1 MNHNY
6 KELAKEFGTPLYIY
20 DQKQIE
26 ENYHRLRSAL
36 DKHYEKFSIH
46 YAVKA
51 NPNPAV
57 IKVLIGLGSGV
68 DCSSPGELEHALRA
82 GVPASKILYTGNY
95 ESPEDLTKVLE
106 SGAKFNLDDLNSFK
120 RMISIKTPERVSFR
134 INPGMG
140 KGSHEAVVTGGT
152 DAKFGIPYEK
162 AIEAYQFAKEQGVTK
177 FGIHMMT
184 GSNNLEPFFFAEAVE
199 KLLTIGG
206 GIFKELGFTPDYIDI
221 GGGFGIPYHEEDVPL
236 DVELM
241 SELIC
246 DKFKEG
252 IVKHELGEPELLVE
266 PGRYLVG
273 NAGVLLSKVT
283 GLKDSYRQFIGIDAG
298 MNTLMRPSLYG
309 AIHRVEVPYRSSEN
323 TRLVSICGQVC
334 ENADILAHNILLPE
348 DIEEGDFIL
357 LRDAGA
363 YGFAMSS
370 VYNGRPRPAEV
381 LIENGKARLIR
392 RREKIDD
399 LFNFY
404 V

>member
-1 MNHNY
+1 M
-6 KELAKEFGTPLYIY
+6 
-20 DQKQIE
+20 
-26 ENYHRLRSAL
+26 
-36 DKHYEKFSIH
+36 
-46 YAVKA
+46 
-51 NPNPAV
+51 
-57 IKVLIGLGSGV
+57 
-68 DCSSPGELEHALRA
+68 DCSSPGELEHALRV
-82 GVPASKILYTGNY
+82 GVPGEKILYTGNY
-95 ESPEDLTKVLE
+95 ESQEDLTKVLE
-106 SGAKFNLDDLNSFK
+106 SGARFNLDDLNSFK
-120 RMISIKTPERVSFR
+120 RMIEISKPERVSFR

-162 AIEAYQFAKEQGVTK
+162 AIEAYQFAKKCGVQK

-206 GIFKELGFTPDYIDI
+206 GIFKAIGAMPDYVDI
-221 GGGFGIPYHEEDVPL
+221 GGGFGIPYHQEDVPL

-241 SELIC
+241 ARLIC
-246 DKFKEG
+246 EKFKEG
-252 IVKHELGEPELLVE
+252 IVKHELGRHELLVE

-273 NAGVLLSKVT
+273 NAGVLLAKVT

-298 MNTLMRPSLYG
+298 MNTLMRPSLYD
-309 AIHRVEVPYRSSEN
+309 AVHRVDVPYIDSEKK
-323 TRLVSICGQVC
+323 RLVSLCGQVC
-334 ENADILAHNILLPE
+334 ENADILAHNIYLPE
-348 DIEEGDFIL
+348 NLAEGDLVL
-357 LRDAGA
+357 LRDVGA

-381 LIENGKARLIR
+381 LIDQAEARLIR
-392 RREKIDD
+392 RREKIED

>member
-6 KELAKEFGTPLYIY
+6 KELAQEFGTPLYIY
-20 DQKQIE
+20 DRKTIE
-26 ENYHRLRSAL
+26 ENYHRLKSAF
-36 DKHYEKFSIH
+36 DQHYDKFSIH

-57 IKVLIGLGSGV
+57 IKILTELGSGV

-82 GVPASKILYTGNY
+82 GVPGEKILYTGNY

-106 SGAKFNLDDLNSFK
+106 SGARFNLDDLNSFK
-120 RMISIKTPERVSFR
+120 RMIQIKKPERVSFR

-162 AIEAYQFAKEQGVTK
+162 AIEAYQFAKENGVEK

-199 KLLTIGG
+199 KLLTIGE
-206 GIFKELGFTPDYIDI
+206 GIFKAIGTKPDYVDI
-221 GGGFGIPYHEEDVPL
+221 GGGFGIPYHQEDVPL

-241 SELIC
+241 AKLIC
-246 DKFKEG
+246 EKFKEG
-252 IVKHELGEPELLVE
+252 IVKHDLGEPELLVE

-273 NAGVLLSKVT
+273 NAGVLLAKVT
-283 GLKDSYRQFIGIDAG
+283 GLKDSYRQFVGIDAG
-298 MNTLMRPSLYG
+298 MNTLMRPSLYD
-309 AIHRVEVPYRSSEN
+309 AIHRVEVPYNKSEKK
-323 TRLVSICGQVC
+323 RLVSICGQVC
-334 ENADILAHNILLPE
+334 ENADILAHNIHLPE
-348 DIEEGDFIL
+348 DLAEGDLIL

-370 VYNGRPRPAEV
+370 VYNGRPRAAEV
-381 LIENGKARLIR
+381 LVEKGEARLIR
-392 RREKIDD
+392 RREKIED